1 MTGEH
6 FLLVR
11 ATTIRGRYH
20 VGLHELDYYFSPCIV
35 NKQTICTY
43 LSVLVALEEMIG
55 D

>member
-11 ATTIRGRYH
+11 ATMIRGRYH
-20 VGLHELDYYFSPCIV
+20 VGLPELDYYFSPRIV
-35 NKQTICTY
+35 VKEMICTY